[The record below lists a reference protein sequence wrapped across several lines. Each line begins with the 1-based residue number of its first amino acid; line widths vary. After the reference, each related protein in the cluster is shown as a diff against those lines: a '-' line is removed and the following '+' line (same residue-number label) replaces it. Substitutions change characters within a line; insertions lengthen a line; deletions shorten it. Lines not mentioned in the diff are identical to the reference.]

1 MKTGKKIRCSDQ
13 STMRGFTLVEVLVA
27 LVLFSLGVIALM
39 SAQSTTLRTQAALEG
54 QTLATIVAENRLVEV
69 LGDIRP
75 PDLGVARGNEVIG
88 GVEYEWRQ
96 NVSAAGVADVVRVD
110 ISVSRRGDPRE
121 IAAIS
126 GFRGAR

>member
-1 MKTGKKIRCSDQ
+1 
-13 STMRGFTLVEVLVA
+13 MRGFTLVEVLVA

-96 NVSAAGVADVVRVD
+96 NVSAAGVVDVVRVD